1 MCGTELVLTEDH
13 ALPSSYVSRCI
24 YHRTTSAHGHN
35 LPLGLTLCKLSG
47 TCLALESKVK
57 SHYRLQGTER
67 NFLELLAA
75 GGIFLVLSCGLIW
88 RVLLPWACR
97 AGASAGGPVPQSWTG
112 CGTQLRCL
120 SWLLAERCLL
130 SLFHK
135 PRHILNT
142 QVPGREMHFLFEILS
157 LSKLKHS

>member
-1 MCGTELVLTEDH
+1 MAQSWSSPKTTPYHLLMYPDAFTTERHQHTV
-13 ALPSSYVSRCI
+13 I
-24 YHRTTSAHGHN
+24 TS
-35 LPLGLTLCKLSG
+35 PRGLTLCKLSG

-75 GGIFLVLSCGLIW
+75 GGIFLVPSCGLTW

-142 QVPGREMHFLFEILS
+142 QVPGREMHFLVEILS